1 MSMRIVVAVD
11 GSPVSARVARHVVA
25 LAKAMRKPPA
35 ILLLVVDIPMMP
47 GVERKIGAA
56 AVRRFHEQTFTEC
69 LHHAREAFA
78 RAGLPWQEAAVVG
91 TPAVEI
97 LKACSKHDA
106 DLLVMGSR
114 GQGAMKSA
122 LVGSVAMKVVAA
134 GKTPVTLVR

>member
-1 MSMRIVVAVD
+1 MMRIIVAVD

-25 LAKAMRKPPA
+25 LAKSMRKAPA
-35 ILLLVVDIPMMP
+35 IVLLVVDLPMMP

-56 AVRRFHEQTFTEC
+56 AVRKFHEQTFTDC
-69 LHHAREAFA
+69 LRQAREAFA
-78 RAGLPWQEAAVVG
+78 RAGLPWQEETLVGVPAEEIIAAC
-91 TPAVEI
+91 TR
-97 LKACSKHDA
+97 HDA

-114 GQGAMKSA
+114 GQGAVKSM

>member
-1 MSMRIVVAVD
+1 MRIVVAVD

-25 LAKAMRKPPA
+25 MAKAMRKPPA
-35 ILLLVVDIPMMP
+35 IVLLVVDIPMMP

-56 AVRRFHEQTFTEC
+56 ALRRFHEETFTHA
-69 LHHAREAFA
+69 LRHAREALA
-78 RAGLPWQEAAVVG
+78 RAGVAWQEDTVVG
-91 TPAVEI
+91 VPADEI
-97 LKACSKHDA
+97 VKACARHDA